1 MKRIIYVLLMMLPV
15 MASAQVKNEED
26 ARNALRGAIIK
37 AFNNVAHKAG
47 DGGYSI
53 NGKVERYSVVLA
65 SFRNGFTFS
74 ASNGNEYPI
83 SVKDSDAVKQMEK
96 IGFVLNE
103 FCSLYDNYY
112 RFVPKSYNVL
122 VRSREGIDLDT
133 VRIALGITPKENVKM
148 SDIEGTFR
156 EYLLFDFKKGSKE
169 DPYYNSVSVEYK
181 MSKTDEAGVY
191 YASFD
196 DMAEL
201 KGMVSDYIKTLKGY
215 KMKSY
220 SVSYEY
226 SGDYKETKDAMPTF
240 NYFGGSFVGVKTTGK
255 HYVIPMSKEEILS
268 NSSAFINKMIEKAKV
283 LGAMSLTTEIDPTV
297 KIMDD
302 SQCQDLL
309 LTHTY
314 IWDEK
319 KHTSKFYNVVLGFDE
334 KGLHI
339 LEAECNNYA
348 NPIPMMWMNIK
359 TLYNDKVK
367 WEKGLEP

>member
-15 MASAQVKNEED
+15 MASAQKSED
-26 ARNALRGAIIK
+26 SIRQELRNAIVKTFKDVAKKTGEGEYWVDRGIEKYSLNYALFKNKFTFKTADGNEHIIMQNNSDSIK
-37 AFNNVAHKAG
+37 QFENIAYITNEFWNNVYEKF
-47 DGGYSI
+47 Y
-53 NGKVERYSVVLA
+53 RYVS
-65 SFRNGFTFS
+65 
-74 ASNGNEYPI
+74 
-83 SVKDSDAVKQMEK
+83 
-96 IGFVLNE
+96 
-103 FCSLYDNYY
+103 
-112 RFVPKSYNVL
+112 KSYNL
-122 VRSREGIDLDT
+122 VQKSKDSYDYDT
-133 VRIALGITPKENVKM
+133 IRAVLGITPKCDVSTNDLEA
-148 SDIEGTFR
+148 SFR
-156 EYLLFDFKKGSKE
+156 EYFLFDLNKGNGKR
-169 DPYYNSVSVEYK
+169 PYNHSVSVEYK
-181 MSKTDEAGVY
+181 VSKTDDVPVY
-191 YASFD
+191 YATYD

-255 HYVIPMSKEEILS
+255 HYVIRMLKEDMQS
-268 NSSAFINKMIEKAKV
+268 NSSVFINKMIEKAKV

-314 IWDEK
+314 IWDEE

-339 LEAECNNYA
+339 LEAECNNYV

>member
-47 DGGYSI
+47 DGEYSI
-53 NGKVERYSVVLA
+53 DGKVERYSVVLA

-215 KMKSY
+215 KMKAY
-220 SVSYEY
+220 NVSYEY
-226 SGDYKETKDAMPTF
+226 SDDYKKTKDAMPTL
-240 NYFGGSFVGVKTTGK
+240 NYLDGPFGGIKTTGK
-255 HYVIPMSKEEILS
+255 HYVIQMPKEEISS
-268 NSSAFINKMIEKAKV
+268 NSSVIINKMIEKAKV
-283 LGAMSLTTEIDPTV
+283 LGAMQLDAPIDLAAT
-297 KIMDD
+297 IEEFD
-302 SQCQDLL
+302 QTQDLL
-309 LTHTY
+309 ATHTY

-319 KHTSKFYNVVLGFDE
+319 TQKHTFYNVYLGFDE

-339 LEAECNNYA
+339 LEAECNNYV